1 MPSTSNSKRA
11 TRPRV
16 VVTGMGA
23 LTPLAATVKDTW
35 AAVIRGESGITKL
48 DTDWAAD
55 LPVKIA
61 GVLPT
66 DPADLIGRV
75 AARRLDRSQQIAV
88 AASLEAWDDAGA
100 PAVEPE
106 RLAAVIGSGVGG
118 AATLLDQHD
127 LLRTEG
133 SAKVSPH
140 TVPRLM
146 PNGAA
151 GAVSILLGA
160 KAGAHAPTSA
170 CASGAEGL
178 VWGSLLIAQG
188 MADVVI
194 AGGTDA
200 CIAPIS
206 IAAFDRIRALS
217 RLNEEPER
225 ASRPFDQDRDGFVM
239 AEGAGVVVLER
250 EDHAR
255 ARGARIHAVL
265 AGSGLTADATSSVN
279 PDIDGQIRAI
289 KQALVNADLS
299 PRDIEH
305 VNAHATGTPLGDY
318 VEAQALARAVGT
330 HPVVT
335 ATKAYTGHLLGA
347 AGAVESIMTILAM
360 RKGIVPRIR
369 NLVRADGRI
378 DLDLVQETHRVTSPQ
393 AALSSSFGFGGH
405 NVILAF
411 TRA

>member
-1 MPSTSNSKRA
+1 MPALSRS
-11 TRPRV
+11 RPAPRHRV

-23 LTPLAATVKDTW
+23 LTPLGATVKDTW
-35 AAVIRGESGITKL
+35 AAVMNGESGITKL

-61 GVLPT
+61 GILPT
-66 DPADLIGRV
+66 DPADVIGRV

-88 AASLEAWDDAGA
+88 AASRAAWADAGA
-100 PAVEPE
+100 PPVEPE

-118 AATLLDQHD
+118 AQTLLDQHD
-127 LLRTEG
+127 LLHTDGR
-133 SAKVSPH
+133 SKVSPY

-151 GAVSILLGA
+151 GAVSILMGA
-160 KAGAHAPTSA
+160 RAGAHAPTSA
-170 CASGAEGL
+170 CASGAEAL

-206 IAAFDRIRALS
+206 VTAFDRIRALS
-217 RLNEEPER
+217 RLNDEPER

-265 AGSGLTADATSSVN
+265 AGSGVTADATSPTN
-279 PDIDGQIRAI
+279 PDIDGQVRAI
-289 KQALVNADLS
+289 HQALANADLR

-305 VNAHATGTPLGDY
+305 VNAHATGTPLGDC
-318 VEAQALARAVGT
+318 VEAQALARAIGT
-330 HPVVT
+330 HPAIT
-335 ATKAYTGHLLGA
+335 ATKSYTGHLLGA
-347 AGAVESIMTILAM
+347 AGAVEAIMTILAM
-360 RKGIVPRIR
+360 QQGIVPRIR
-369 NLVRADGRI
+369 NLNHVDDRI
-378 DLDLVQETHRVTSPQ
+378 DLDLVQEAHRATTPH

-405 NVILAF
+405 NVILAL
-411 TRA
+411 TRE

>member
-1 MPSTSNSKRA
+1 MSRPNSAPR
-11 TRPRV
+11 TRV

-23 LTPLAATVKDTW
+23 LTPLGATVKETW
-35 AAVIRGESGITKL
+35 NAVMRGESGITTL
-48 DTDWAAD
+48 NEDWAAD

-88 AASLEAWDDAGA
+88 AASREAWDDAGA

-133 SAKVSPH
+133 RSRVSPH
-140 TVPRLM
+140 AVPRLM

-151 GAVSILLGA
+151 GAVSIMLGA
-160 KAGAHAPTSA
+160 RAGAHAPTSA
-170 CASGAEGL
+170 CASGAESL

-188 MADVVI
+188 MADVVV

-206 IAAFDRIRALS
+206 ITAFDRIRALS
-217 RLNEEPER
+217 RNDEPER
-225 ASRPFDQDRDGFVM
+225 ASRPFDRDRDGFVM

-255 ARGARIHAVL
+255 ARGARIQAVL
-265 AGSGLTADATSSVN
+265 AGFGVTADATSPVN
-279 PDIDGQIRAI
+279 PNVDGQVRAI
-289 KQALVNADLS
+289 NQALAQAELS

-305 VNAHATGTPLGDY
+305 VNTHATGTPLGDY
-318 VEAQALARAVGT
+318 VEAQAIARAVGT
-330 HPVVT
+330 HPAIT
-335 ATKAYTGHLLGA
+335 ATKSYTGHLLGA
-347 AGAVESIMTILAM
+347 AGAVEAILAILAM
-360 RKGIVPRIR
+360 QQGIVPRIR
-369 NLVRADGRI
+369 NLIRADERI

-405 NVILAF
+405 NVILAL
-411 TRA
+411 TRQ